1 MAGMSKTSINMEPSL
16 RVHFPRADELK
27 ECINDP
33 NSWFVSRFPEE
44 ASQYGV
50 PFLVA
55 LRVDQDGLTHVTPAY
70 LNDDF
75 FCALIR
81 VHLQTVYFEPEQCWY
96 YFDPVPDAYC
106 PTSPAKLQ
114 LLLSNYLIRC
124 AEDCGPLVDVTNLV
138 VNFRKAEVLEG
149 VIRKARAMN
158 QCDDQFFMGE
168 KGNRRL
174 TNGRIIEPTD
184 KPSYELFVERHLKRE
199 DCSAL
204 TVTETFARYY
214 SFCKKHNIPPLTRA
228 DFKSMMIECVRE
240 HFDVNFRKD
249 VPARSGKVTQ
259 GWFGI
264 GLQEA
269 KATGLN

>member
-1 MAGMSKTSINMEPSL
+1 
-16 RVHFPRADELK
+16 
-27 ECINDP
+27 
-33 NSWFVSRFPEE
+33 
-44 ASQYGV
+44 
-50 PFLVA
+50 
-55 LRVDQDGLTHVTPAY
+55 
-70 LNDDF
+70 
-75 FCALIR
+75 
-81 VHLQTVYFEPEQCWY
+81 
-96 YFDPVPDAYC
+96 
-106 PTSPAKLQ
+106 
-114 LLLSNYLIRC
+114 
-124 AEDCGPLVDVTNLV
+124 LVDVTNLV

-158 QCDDQFFMGE
+158 QCDDHFFMGE